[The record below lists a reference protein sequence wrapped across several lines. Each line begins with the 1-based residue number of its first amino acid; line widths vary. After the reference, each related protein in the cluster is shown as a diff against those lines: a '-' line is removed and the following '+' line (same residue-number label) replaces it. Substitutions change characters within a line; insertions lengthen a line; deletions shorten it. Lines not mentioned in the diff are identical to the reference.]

1 MPTTNTLLF
10 SARARPSLLLLERRA
25 RGVQAREID
34 AGIDAAN
41 SHEQRAFALEE
52 GRHVRGVALEVDD
65 RLEVSGGGAVLAQLG
80 ERAQQ
85 RGRAA
90 VDATLLEG
98 TVEAGKQSGQPR
110 TSGDKREDGEGER
123 KDRGERGRRGSR
135 GGCAPSPAPRRSSNQ
150 AYLRAGRRLDTAHAT
165 MVAASAPP
173 PEGEPTWN

>member
-10 SARARPSLLLLERRA
+10 SARARPSLLLLERRVP
-25 RGVQAREID
+25 GVQAREID
-34 AGIDAAN
+34 AGNDAAN
-41 SHEQRAFALEE
+41 CHEQRAFALEE

-123 KDRGERGRRGSR
+123 KDRGELEAAEAPAAVALPLRRRDAHRTKPTPGRTTPRHR
-135 GGCAPSPAPRRSSNQ
+135 ARDNGG
-150 AYLRAGRRLDTAHAT
+150 H
-165 MVAASAPP
+165 
-173 PEGEPTWN
+173 